1 MNFASTAIQT
11 AEYPADF
18 SGPPSE
24 DTNSPTV
31 AFLSAAVL
39 LMSGVMTIDGIT
51 HPQEDA
57 HLQVFLEAF
66 IQPNP
71 FVRLPVNRILAALD
85 REPCLDPKPL
95 LQLTRSLD
103 LSQRLLLLGLGYG
116 MAMADGAITFP
127 EMAYLRAIA
136 QRLKIPTSYAA
147 ILESG
152 FTDQMPQDFNALM
165 EVASLVDPA
174 LFHANDPL
182 FLQIANHVHAALAF

>member
-1 MNFASTAIQT
+1 MNFASTVLQT
-11 AEYPADF
+11 TESSTAF
-18 SGPPSE
+18 SPPQLE
-24 DTNSPTV
+24 DANSPTV
-31 AFLSAAVL
+31 SFLSAAVL
-39 LMSGVMTIDGIT
+39 LISGVMTIDGIT
-51 HPQEDA
+51 HPQEKA

-136 QRLKIPTSYAA
+136 QRLQIPTCYAS
-147 ILESG
+147 ILECG
-152 FTDQMPQDFNALM
+152 FTDRIPQDFNALM